1 MRNDKREPGKLS
13 ELKFGLEA
21 VVLTVFLVL
30 LLTRCWGVSLLRDC

>member
-13 ELKFGLEA
+13 ELSLVWSA

-30 LLTRCWGVSLLRDC
+30 LLTRSGAFL